1 MGAWGHGNFEN
12 DAARDWIARVE
23 EPSEVREPLER
34 FRPDADTN
42 DCCRALAAAEVVAAC
57 LGRPAADAPE
67 EVLDW
72 VGDHAKM
79 ATAKVVKRAI
89 EVTKQIASS
98 SELQELFDDGER
110 NDEWHEVLG
119 DLVRRLSTASP

>member
-12 DAARDWIARVE
+12 DAASDWIARVE
-23 EPSEVREPLER
+23 EPSEVRQALEV
-34 FRPDADTN
+34 FRPDADAN

-72 VGDHAKM
+72 AGDHAKM

-89 EVTKQIASS
+89 EVTKQIGSS
-98 SELQELFDDGER
+98 SELQQLFDDGER
-110 NDEWHEVLG
+110 NDEWHAALD
-119 DLVRRLSTASP
+119 DLARRLAG